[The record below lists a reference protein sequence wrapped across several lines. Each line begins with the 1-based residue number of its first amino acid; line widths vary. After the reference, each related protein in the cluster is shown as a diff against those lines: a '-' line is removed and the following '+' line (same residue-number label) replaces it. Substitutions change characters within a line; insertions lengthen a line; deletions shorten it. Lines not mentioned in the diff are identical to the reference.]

1 MWIEKEFLKSRD
13 EKRKKKTLKG
23 KFEGKEERKKV
34 FFNRKTVTRINV
46 GEVSAKEKMFFLF
59 LASVSSTCRPVLSF
73 KISSFIVPMSHQ
85 RYPAASRL
93 QMFKRSLEQ
102 WSLVWSL

>member
-34 FFNRKTVTRINV
+34 FFNRKAVTRINV
-46 GEVSAKEKMFFLF
+46 GEVSAKEKKFFLF
-59 LASVSSTCRPVLSF
+59 LASVSSTCHPV

-102 WSLVWSL
+102 QWSLVWSL

>member
-34 FFNRKTVTRINV
+34 FFNRKAVTRINV

-59 LASVSSTCRPVLSF
+59 WLPSPPHVIQLKYPVLLSRCLVAVLNSGLWF
-73 KISSFIVPMSHQ
+73 GLSSCQNEKVQF
-85 RYPAASRL
+85 
-93 QMFKRSLEQ
+93 
-102 WSLVWSL
+102 